1 MLNSYELVKSLEKR
15 KIWKE
20 YMTQN
25 ECRILKEALR
35 SNESFN
41 DFMNQKETTIT
52 SKYLTM
58 LHTQQMIS
66 EQLLSNLYK
75 DIPKCPIDKESNPTL
90 QLMKTLFKPPVLED
104 DDDNYDFDEDED
116 TKVNLKVEQKID
128 DKKEEKEDIENE
140 RDIILDDMYYTLEY
154 DEDAE
159 EEFNNKKNDDKEKD
173 KPKIEL
179 PVRNYLDLPNAKF
192 LSAYIDKHMSS
203 KDSYSLKTL
212 IADLKPISKSKWY
225 NEDRINQDILYDHCE
240 RILNELKNYVEHSGP
255 FLNKVNKRDAPNY
268 YEIIKKPMDLSLMT
282 RKMKGLQ
289 YNSKE
294 EFAND
299 LELIWSNCLA
309 YNTDPKSPFR
319 THAIKMRAKA
329 TTLLKTVP
337 DVTIKIKGDSD
348 SEDDASHVTKDDSKT
363 SLNANTIDKDKFN
376 NDPNNQNSKLE
387 NFNND
392 KEEKEL
398 FEKGEDIKTKKWKE
412 DSLELRAKIFT
423 EMENEFKKPFNERKP
438 IIRSAVDMQRYYNN
452 EKEAIKNLKNYYKS
466 NKENLATVSNN
477 INNEQI
483 NNSNDSINK
492 LSSSSTSEINSQK
505 SFYPEYSFFSS
516 SIPEISQIPYDIG
529 TKIIPSNE
537 FNIDDIKE
545 IPLLHEYDDM
555 RQEKDGDSLISIMC
569 RNIIELRTI
578 QTLFYKIQAKQIGN
592 EIPPSE
598 NVPTL
603 FEDIERKFI
612 PESLPP
618 LVMNEK
624 TGRILL
630 KKYIS
635 QIFAHTG
642 FDNTQKEALEITID
656 VLIQYIHNI
665 GHSLKMYIDQFS
677 KDTDFLTILEKVLAI
692 NQCNPKSLYFYM
704 KNSIQKFG
712 SKLIDLRKK
721 LDYTYTDLCSPQ
733 RNASMYDEDG
743 FMDDDDAFISGNF
756 GEDIGIDFFGF
767 KQMGI
772 DISNIP
778 VELWKRKADHPV
790 RSKIRQARRHAYFS
804 QPMQPPTTS
813 YQPAPKF
820 KPIVDLNTQVI
831 GLLKPYYQKK
841 IIENDMVEDEN
852 KPPRVRSKI
861 MRNKA
866 ALKKKRDEE
875 DNRRH
880 KEKEQIK
887 KELKLKEKKEEKEK
901 AAKKNTK
908 SEKNTKGLPEIK
920 KETDTENS
928 QVILAS
934 GTTSLNSTPISSTPV
949 VPVKDENGTMLSSLP
964 QPPVVKKEEDNKIN
978 KNEKYDKVDK
988 NDKKRKREEKQDTTA
1003 VDNTEI
1009 KKVKTEIK

>member
-1 MLNSYELVKSLEKR
+1 
-15 KIWKE
+15 
-20 YMTQN
+20 MTNN

-35 SNESFN
+35 TNDSFN
-41 DFMNQKETTIT
+41 KFMNQKEATMT
-52 SKYLTM
+52 SKYLAM
-58 LHTQQMIS
+58 LHTQQMLS

-75 DIPKCPIDKESNPTL
+75 DIPKCPIDKEPNPTL
-90 QLMKTLFKPPVLED
+90 QMMKSLFKPPVLED
-104 DDDNYDFDEDED
+104 DDDNYDFDEDEE
-116 TKVNLKVEQKID
+116 TKVEQKEDNKNKD
-128 DKKEEKEDIENE
+128 DKKEEDNENE
-140 RDIILDDMYYTLEY
+140 RDVVLDDMYYTLEY
-154 DEDAE
+154 DEEVED
-159 EEFNNKKNDDKEKD
+159 EFNNKKLNDEKEKEE

-179 PVRNYLDLPNAKF
+179 PIRNYLDLPNAKY

-203 KDSYSLKTL
+203 KESYALKTL

-225 NEDRINQDILYDHCE
+225 NEDRIGQDVLYDNCE
-240 RILNELKNYVEHSGP
+240 RVLNDLKNYVEHSGP
-255 FLNKVNKRDAPNY
+255 FINKVNKRDAPNY
-268 YEIIKKPMDLSLMT
+268 YEIIEKPMDLSLMT

-294 EFAND
+294 EFSND
-299 LELIWSNCLA
+299 LDLIWSNCLA

-319 THAIKMRAKA
+319 THAIKMRARAASLIKS
-329 TTLLKTVP
+329 VP
-337 DVTIKIKGDSD
+337 DITIKIKGDSD
-348 SEDDASHVTKDDSKT
+348 SEDDASHLGKEDVQTKS
-363 SLNANTIDKDKFN
+363 NIKDKPGSSDDLN
-376 NDPNNQNSKLE
+376 NKNTNQNDI
-387 NFNND
+387 NND

-398 FEKGEDIKTKKWKE
+398 YEKGEDIKTKKWKE
-412 DSLELRAKIFT
+412 ESLELRANKFI

-438 IIRSAVDMQRYYNN
+438 IIRSPIDMQNYYND
-452 EKEAIKNLKNYYKS
+452 EKEVIKKLKNYFKS
-466 NKENLATVSNN
+466 NKENSTLKIENNLQTNKSNDN
-477 INNEQI
+477 INNI
-483 NNSNDSINK
+483 P
-492 LSSSSTSEINSQK
+492 STSKSNPKK
-505 SFYPEYSFFSS
+505 SFYPEYSYFSS

-537 FNIDDIKE
+537 FNIEEMKE
-545 IPLLHEYDDM
+545 IPLLHEYDEM

-642 FDNTQKEALEITID
+642 FDNTQKEALEIAID

-665 GHSLKMYIDQFS
+665 GHSLKLYIDHFS

-692 NQCNPKSLYFYM
+692 NQCNPKNLYFYM

-712 SKLIDLRKK
+712 TKLVDIRKK

-733 RNASMYDEDG
+733 RNSSMYDEDG

-772 DISNIP
+772 DVSNIP
-778 VELWKRKADHPV
+778 ADLWRRKADHPV
-790 RSKIRQARRHAYFS
+790 RSKIRQARRHALFS
-804 QPMQPPTTS
+804 QPSQPTTTT

-820 KPIVDLNTQVI
+820 KPITDLNTQVI

-852 KPPRVRSKI
+852 KPSRVRSKI

-901 AAKKNTK
+901 AAIKKNVKT
-908 SEKNTKGLPEIK
+908 EKNNKVPEMN
-920 KETDTENS
+920 KESETENS
-928 QVILAS
+928 QVVMAS
-934 GTTSLNSTPISSTPV
+934 GSTSLNSTPKGTFISATSAAS
-949 VPVKDENGTMLSSLP
+949 VKVEEETSSSQLP
-964 QPPVVKKEEDNKIN
+964 TIKKEDDEDKEGKI
-978 KNEKYDKVDK
+978 EKSIKIENMDKSDK
-988 NDKKRKREEKQDTTA
+988 NNKKRKREDKQETDESVSDT
-1003 VDNTEI
+1003 
-1009 KKVKTEIK
+1009 KKVKSEPQ